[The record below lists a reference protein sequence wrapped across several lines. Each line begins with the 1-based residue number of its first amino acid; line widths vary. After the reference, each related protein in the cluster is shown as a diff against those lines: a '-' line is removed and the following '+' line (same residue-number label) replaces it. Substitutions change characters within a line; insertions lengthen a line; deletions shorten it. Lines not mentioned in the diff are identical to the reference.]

1 MPSYALL
8 GRAYPIVRLSLG
20 VNLFGSQKISLRM
33 LVYYQYNIL
42 INKLQKNVVWIIN

>member
-20 VNLFGSQKISLRM
+20 VNLPLDHKKSL
-33 LVYYQYNIL
+33 YEC
-42 INKLQKNVVWIIN
+42 